1 VSRQAKIVIN
11 PDRFEESTNG
21 LETPMILG
29 KPAPFVSAFVAAVDE
44 AIRAHQPSGGM
55 SAMQRTWMAFCV
67 TAVLVTNSICWAR
80 FERASLGTY
89 SLAALSWMFR
99 HNKIPWDRLLVAN
112 VRVILRHHGITSGSL
127 VIDDTDNP
135 RSKSVTTLAH
145 LYKLRDKES
154 GGYLWGQS
162 LVFLVLVTPKISI
175 PVSSVFYQPA
185 PELSAWYKP
194 EKVLKKQ
201 GVLPHQ
207 RPPKPEP
214 NSQYPTKQ
222 QLALRLLEAFKAQHP
237 DIRVHCIAADALYGT
252 VSFVDEASAIFG
264 DVQVLS
270 QIRSN
275 QNIRAGQHEQHVAD
289 YFATYPGTPHTI
301 RICGGEEVVAWVS
314 SARLYVCSHKTKR
327 FIVAIKYA
335 EEETCRYLIASDLSW
350 RTLDIV
356 QGHSLRWLVEVFIQD
371 WKSYE
376 GWSQLT
382 KQPGEEGARHSV
394 ILSLLVDHSLFVHP
408 DQQHQLKNNLPAYT
422 VGNLRANVQ
431 VECLVEIID
440 DLVSSNHPQ
449 DKLTCF
455 TKALH
460 EVFALGRS
468 TKHMIQHQLGR
479 LEPTPS
485 LKYRAHEVM
494 RNVPVMST

>member
-1 VSRQAKIVIN
+1 
-11 PDRFEESTNG
+11 
-21 LETPMILG
+21 MIIG

-44 AIRAHQPSGGM
+44 AIRVHQPSRGM
-55 SAMQRTWMAFCV
+55 SAMQRTWLAFCV

-80 FERASLGTY
+80 FARASLGTY

-99 HNKIPWDRLLVAN
+99 HSKIPWDQLLVAS
-112 VRVILRHHGITSGSL
+112 VRVILRYHGITSGSL
-127 VIDDTDNP
+127 VIDDTDNQ
-135 RSKSVTTLAH
+135 RSKSAKALAH

-154 GGYLWGQS
+154 GGYIWGQS
-162 LVFLVLVTPKISI
+162 LIFLVLVTPKISI
-175 PVSSVFYQPA
+175 PVGFVFSRPA
-185 PELSAWYKP
+185 PELSAWYKQ
-194 EKVLKKQ
+194 EKVRKKQ
-201 GVLPHQ
+201 GVPPKQ
-207 RPPKPEP
+207 RPPKPAP
-214 NSQYPTKQ
+214 NAQYPTKQ
-222 QLALRLLEAFKAQHP
+222 QLALRLLEAFKAHHP

-252 VSFVDEASAIFG
+252 VSFVNEASAMFG
-264 DVQVLS
+264 GVQVLS

-275 QNIRAGQHEQHVAD
+275 QNIRAGKRAQHVAD
-289 YFATYPGTPHTI
+289 SFATHPGTPHTI
-301 RICGGEEVVAWVS
+301 RIRGGEEVVVWVS

-335 EEETCRYLIASDLSW
+335 EEETYRSLIASDLSW

-371 WKSYE
+371 WKSHE
-376 GWSQLT
+376 GWSPLT
-382 KQPGEEGARHSV
+382 TQPGEEGARHSV

-422 VGNLRANVQ
+422 VGSLRANVQ
-431 VECLVEIID
+431 VECLVDVID
-440 DLVSSNHPQ
+440 DLVSSDNPQ
-449 DKLTCF
+449 DKLKRF

-460 EVFALGRS
+460 EVFALNRS
-468 TKHMIQHQLGR
+468 TKHMIQRQLGR

>member
-1 VSRQAKIVIN
+1 MLI
-11 PDRFEESTNG
+11 
-21 LETPMILG
+21 G

-44 AIRAHQPSGGM
+44 AIRAHQPSCGM
-55 SAMQRTWMAFCV
+55 SAMQRAWLAFCV

-99 HNKIPWDRLLVAN
+99 HSKMPWDQLLVAS
-112 VRVILRHHGITSGSL
+112 VRVVLRHHGLTAGSL

-135 RSKSVTTLAH
+135 RSKSAKALAY

-162 LVFLVLVTPKISI
+162 LVFLVLVTPKISM
-175 PVSSVFYQPA
+175 PVGFGFYQPA
-185 PELSAWYKP
+185 PELSAWYKQA
-194 EKVLKKQ
+194 KGLKKQ
-201 GVLPHQ
+201 GVPPQQ
-207 RPPKPEP
+207 RPPKPAP
-214 NSQYPTKQ
+214 NAQYPTKQ
-222 QLALRLLEAFKAQHP
+222 QLALRLLAAFKAHHP
-237 DIRVHCIAADALYGT
+237 SIRVHGIAADALYGT
-252 VSFVDEASAIFG
+252 GAFVDEASAMFG
-264 DVQVLS
+264 GVQVLS

-275 QNIRAGQHEQHVAD
+275 QNIRAGKRAQHVAD
-289 YFATYPGTPHTI
+289 YFATHPGTPHTI
-301 RICGGEEVVAWVS
+301 RIRGGEEVGVWVS

-327 FIVAIKYA
+327 FIVALKYA
-335 EEETCRYLIASDLSW
+335 EEETYRSLIASDLSW

-356 QGHSLRWLVEVFIQD
+356 QGHSLRWLVEVFMQD

-376 GWSQLT
+376 GWSPLT

-408 DQQHQLKNNLPAYT
+408 DQQYQLKNNLPAYT
-422 VGNLRANVQ
+422 VGSLRAHVQ
-431 VECLVEIID
+431 VECLVDVID
-440 DLVSSNHPQ
+440 DLVSSDHPQ
-449 DKLTCF
+449 DELKRF
-455 TKALH
+455 TIALH

-468 TKHMIQHQLGR
+468 TKHMIQRQLGR